1 MFLQQESGG
10 INNRR
15 IMSILILSLCIVA
28 LILQIVRFKINP
40 FIAFITTSL
49 LAGLTLGVPVD
60 KLANTIQKGFGD
72 MLGSITLIIIF
83 GTCIGKLTV
92 SSGAASVIADT
103 VMKWTGEKYVRLGL
117 MITGFIVGI
126 PLFYSVGF
134 ILLVPLIFSVAYQF
148 KLSKVYIA
156 IPMLASLS
164 VAHGFLPPH
173 PSPMALNSML
183 HADVGLVL
191 IYGIIIAI
199 PILFIAGLL
208 FSNTLKNIKTTET
221 SAFNSTMSASAI
233 QSEKPGFGISIFSSL
248 FPVFGLSVTTLLPL
262 IWKNEYV
269 SLICKTIGE
278 PAIIMLLSLVICTYT
293 LGIRTGKDMKA
304 IMSEFTEA
312 IKDVILIILIIGGAG
327 SLKEIMM
334 VSGVSQTIVE
344 SLSQINV
351 HPYLLAW
358 LMAAL
363 IRICVGSATAA
374 GLMTAGVL
382 LPMLQMSSLDPNL
395 LVLAIGA
402 GSLMCSHV
410 NDPGFWLFKEY
421 FGTSMK
427 DTVRSWTVMESLVSV
442 LGIVFIFILNTIIH

>member
-1 MFLQQESGG
+1 
-10 INNRR
+10 
-15 IMSILILSLCIVA
+15 MSILILSLCIVA

-49 LAGLTLGVPVD
+49 LAGFTLGVPVD
-60 KLANTIQKGFGD
+60 KLADTIQKGFGD

-148 KLSKVYIA
+148 KLPKVYIA

-199 PILFIAGLL
+199 PTLFIAGLL

-278 PAIIMLLSLVICTYT
+278 PAIIMLLSLVICAYT
-293 LGIRTGKDMKA
+293 LGIRTGKDMKT

-334 VSGVSQTIVE
+334 VSGVSQTIVD
-344 SLSQINV
+344 SLSQINI

-410 NDPGFWLFKEY
+410 NDPGFWMFKEY

-427 DTVRSWTVMESLVSV
+427 DTVKSWTVMESLVSV

>member
-1 MFLQQESGG
+1 M
-10 INNRR
+10 N
-15 IMSILILSLCIVA
+15 ILILSLCIVV
-28 LILQIVRFKINP
+28 LVLQIVRFKINP
-40 FIAFITTSL
+40 FIAFIITSL

-92 SSGAASVIADT
+92 SSGAASVIADS
-103 VMKWTGEKYVRLGL
+103 VMRWTGEKYVRLGL

-148 KLSKVYIA
+148 KLPKVYIA

-191 IYGIIIAI
+191 IYGIVIAI
-199 PILFIAGLL
+199 PTLFIAGLL

-269 SLICKTIGE
+269 SLVCKTIGE
-278 PAIIMLLSLVICTYT
+278 PSIIMLLSLVICTYT
-293 LGIRTGKDMKA
+293 LGIRAGKDMRT
-304 IMSEFTEA
+304 IMNEFTEA

-334 VSGVSQTIVE
+334 VSGVSQTIVD
-344 SLSQINV
+344 SLSQINI

-382 LPMLQMSSLDPNL
+382 LPLLQLDALDANL

-410 NDPGFWLFKEY
+410 NDPGFWMFKEY

-427 DTVRSWTVMESLVSV
+427 DTVKSWTVMESLVSV